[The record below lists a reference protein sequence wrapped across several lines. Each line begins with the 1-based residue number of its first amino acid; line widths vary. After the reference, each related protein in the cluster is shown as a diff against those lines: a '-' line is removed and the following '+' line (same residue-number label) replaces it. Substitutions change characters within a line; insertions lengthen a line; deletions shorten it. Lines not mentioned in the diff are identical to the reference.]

1 MSAPLYEPRNDEH
14 TTGYVVNAVVI
25 AALGEGRKCQM
36 SYLEELFSVEGKFAL
51 VTGGAT
57 GIGRM
62 IATALVQGGAHVM
75 IASRKAADCEQVAGE
90 LNGLGAKGRAE
101 GFGGDVASEEG
112 IAALV
117 AEVRNRTDRLHV
129 LVNNAG
135 LTWGERLKTFPYFA
149 WARVLN
155 VNVTGLFH
163 LTRELLPLIE
173 AAASHEDPARIINL
187 GSVMGTQPIADG
199 AYSYTASKAA
209 VHHLTRTLA
218 NEFAARRITVNAF
231 APGPFQS
238 RMTAFATGTDEK
250 AEKVGRRVPLGRIG
264 SPDDIAGATLYLC
277 SRAGS
282 YITGAILPID
292 GGQSV
297 QHGMSLFKD

>member
-1 MSAPLYEPRNDEH
+1 
-14 TTGYVVNAVVI
+14 
-25 AALGEGRKCQM
+25 M
-36 SYLEELFSVEGKFAL
+36 SYLDELFSVAGKTAL
-51 VTGGAT
+51 VTGAAT

-62 IATALVQGGAHVM
+62 AATGLIQAGANVM
-75 IASRKAADCEQVAGE
+75 IASRKGAECEKTAEE
-90 LNGLGAKGRAE
+90 LNALGGAGKAE
-101 GFGGDVASEEG
+101 GFAGDVSSEEG
-112 IAALV
+112 VLAL
-117 AEVRNRTDRLHV
+117 AGEVKKRTDKLHI
-129 LVNNAG
+129 LINNAG
-135 LTWGERLKTFPYFA
+135 VSWGEPFETFPYHA

-163 LTRELLPLIE
+163 LTRELVPLLE
-173 AAASHEDPARIINL
+173 KAASHEDPARIINL

-218 NEFAARRITVNAF
+218 IELAERRITVNAF

-238 RMTAFATGTDEK
+238 RMTAFATKTDEQ
-250 AEKVGRRVPLGRIG
+250 AARIGSRVPMGRIG
-264 SPDDIAGATLYLC
+264 APDDIAGATLYLC

-282 YITGAILPID
+282 YVTGAILPLD

-297 QHGMSLFKD
+297 QHGMKLFKD

>member
-1 MSAPLYEPRNDEH
+1 MLEHEPRRFRIWIILQDK
-14 TTGYVVNAVVI
+14 
-25 AALGEGRKCQM
+25 ALGRQGQGVRL
-36 SYLEELFSVEGKFAL
+36 SYLQDLFSVAGKTAL

-62 IATALVQGGAHVM
+62 IATALVHGGADVL
-75 IASRKAADCEQVAGE
+75 IASRKGEDCE
-90 LNGLGAKGRAE
+90 K
-101 GFGGDVASEEG
+101 VASE
-112 IAALV
+112 INAAGLSGSAQGFAGDV
-117 AEVRNRTDRLHV
+117 SSEAGVLALAETVKARTPRLDI

-135 LTWGERLKTFPYFA
+135 TSWGAPLEAFPYQA

-163 LTRELLPLIE
+163 LTRELLPLLD
-173 AAASHEDPARIINL
+173 AAASAADPARIINL
-187 GSVMGTQPIADG
+187 GSVMGSQPLADD

-218 NEFAARRITVNAF
+218 SEFASRHITVNAF

-238 RMTAFATGTDEK
+238 RMTAFATASEEQ
-250 AEKVGRRVPLGRIG
+250 AAKVGSHVPIGRIG
-264 SPDDIAGATLYLC
+264 RPDDIAGATLYLC

-282 YITGAILPID
+282 YVTGAILPID

-297 QHGMSLFKD
+297 QHGMTLFKD

>member
-1 MSAPLYEPRNDEH
+1 M
-14 TTGYVVNAVVI
+14 GYV
-25 AALGEGRKCQM
+25 
-36 SYLEELFSVEGKFAL
+36 EELFSVAGKRAL
-51 VTGGAT
+51 VTGAAT

-62 IATALVQGGAHVM
+62 VATGLVMGGANVM
-75 IASRKAADCEQVAGE
+75 IASRKGADCERVADE
-90 LNGLGAKGRAE
+90 LNALGGPGRAE
-101 GFGGDVASEEG
+101 GFAGDVGSEAG
-112 IAALV
+112 VAAL
-117 AEVRNRTDRLHV
+117 AEEVSRRTDRLHI

-135 LTWGERLKTFPYFA
+135 VSWGEPLETFPYHA

-163 LTRELLPLIE
+163 LTRSLLPLLE
-173 AAASHEDPARIINL
+173 AAATDADPARVINL
-187 GSVMGTQPIADG
+187 GSVMGTQPMADG

-218 NEFAARRITVNAF
+218 NELAERGITVNAF

-238 RMTAFATGTDEK
+238 RMTAFATASE
-250 AEKVGRRVPLGRIG
+250 AQAAHVGGHVPMGRIG
-264 SPDDIAGATLYLC
+264 APDDIAGATLYLC

-282 YITGAILPID
+282 YVTGAIVPID

-297 QHGMSLFKD
+297 QHGMKLFKD